1 MADIARLS
9 GVSKPTVS
17 RVLNGS
23 PLVAE
28 ATRERVLAVVREHDY
43 RINRTA
49 QRLRQTRAESI
60 GVVLDFGSYRGGRIA
75 DPFVFDLLAG
85 VSDALAAH
93 RLDLLLLPP
102 RQRESSRYYHD
113 QVAARMVD
121 GFIFLGQG
129 VRDPMLVELA
139 QLSVPFVVWGA
150 VDPAQPY
157 CAVGSDNQLGGR
169 LAAAHFVRGARRNWL
184 FVGDPAQA
192 EVRLRFEG
200 LKDGA
205 SDLAGPVAT
214 GCLRCTEM
222 SYLATYR
229 EVSAYLE
236 ESPAPDAVFAY
247 SDTAA
252 MAVIAAFRQAGLEAP
267 RDYALVGYNNL
278 PQSAH
283 FTPAITTIEQQT
295 QIAGTMLV
303 EKLVEAIGGGQ
314 PGSTLLPTRLI
325 VRAT

>member
-1 MADIARLS
+1 
-9 GVSKPTVS
+9 
-17 RVLNGS
+17 
-23 PLVAE
+23 
-28 ATRERVLAVVREHDY
+28 
-43 RINRTA
+43 
-49 QRLRQTRAESI
+49 
-60 GVVLDFGSYRGGRIA
+60 
-75 DPFVFDLLAG
+75 
-85 VSDALAAH
+85 
-93 RLDLLLLPP
+93 
-102 RQRESSRYYHD
+102 
-113 QVAARMVD
+113 
-121 GFIFLGQG
+121 
-129 VRDPMLVELA
+129 
-139 QLSVPFVVWGA
+139 
-150 VDPAQPY
+150 
-157 CAVGSDNQLGGR
+157 
-169 LAAAHFVRGARRNWL
+169 
-184 FVGDPAQA
+184 
-192 EVRLRFEG
+192 
-200 LKDGA
+200 
-205 SDLAGPVAT
+205 
-214 GCLRCTEM
+214 M